1 MRTIPKKLTLSLVA
15 FFLPSPSHHQNNRT
29 VASAIY
35 SAAAFGLS
43 ASKFGKSPVLGSA
56 WGSPASDAWAQLSA
70 VGTILFSLSFAYILI
85 EIQDTLQGDGSPRG
99 PIRPMKRACN
109 WAIGSSLAV
118 YYAVA
123 CAGYSVFGDTDANVL
138 GRKMPD
144 DILTGFD
151 GPRWIILLSNVAVLV
166 HMLPAYQVWSQ
177 PFFEFFEHWRDR
189 KAELAGRD
197 PWGLS
202 PMRFRFALR
211 TSYVVA
217 GTLVTCAIPSLSI
230 ILGLAGALAFW
241 PATVLFPIEAYL
253 RVFKPRPA
261 VKTSLRGLNI
271 LCALL
276 TVAVAVSGVQQIV
289 TQASQF
295 KIFRE

>member
-1 MRTIPKKLTLSLVA
+1 
-15 FFLPSPSHHQNNRT
+15 
-29 VASAIY
+29 
-35 SAAAFGLS
+35 
-43 ASKFGKSPVLGSA
+43 
-56 WGSPASDAWAQLSA
+56 
-70 VGTILFSLSFAYILI
+70 
-85 EIQDTLQGDGSPRG
+85 
-99 PIRPMKRACN
+99 MKRACN

-138 GRKMPD
+138 GQKMPD

-151 GPRWIILLSNVAVLV
+151 GPRWIILASNVAVLV

-189 KAELAGRD
+189 KAEINGGRG
-197 PWGLS
+197 PLGLS
-202 PMRFRFALR
+202 PMGFRVLLR
-211 TSYVVA
+211 SSYVVT

-241 PATVLFPIEAYL
+241 PATVLFPIEAWVK
-253 RVFKPRPA
+253 VFSPRPA
-261 VKTSLRGLNI
+261 VKRSLRALNV

-295 KIFRE
+295 KIFKE

>member
-1 MRTIPKKLTLSLVA
+1 MAHIVL
-15 FFLPSPSHHQNNRT
+15 
-29 VASAIY
+29 
-35 SAAAFGLS
+35 AAHA
-43 ASKFGKSPVLGSA
+43 
-56 WGSPASDAWAQLSA
+56 
-70 VGTILFSLSFAYILI
+70 LFSLSFAYILI

>member
-1 MRTIPKKLTLSLVA
+1 
-15 FFLPSPSHHQNNRT
+15 
-29 VASAIY
+29 
-35 SAAAFGLS
+35 
-43 ASKFGKSPVLGSA
+43 
-56 WGSPASDAWAQLSA
+56 
-70 VGTILFSLSFAYILI
+70 
-85 EIQDTLQGDGSPRG
+85 
-99 PIRPMKRACN
+99 MKRACN

-217 GTLVTCAIPSLSI
+217 GTLVTCAIPSEYSSASSAMTSSCAGLSPPNG
-230 ILGLAGALAFW
+230 ILIRSMPGASHIVPGPLVGLSAKGR
-241 PATVLFPIEAYL
+241 L
-253 RVFKPRPA
+253 RLSVP
-261 VKTSLRGLNI
+261 S
-271 LCALL
+271 
-276 TVAVAVSGVQQIV
+276 
-289 TQASQF
+289 
-295 KIFRE
+295 

>member
-1 MRTIPKKLTLSLVA
+1 M
-15 FFLPSPSHHQNNRT
+15 
-29 VASAIY
+29 
-35 SAAAFGLS
+35 
-43 ASKFGKSPVLGSA
+43 GSA
-56 WGSPASDAWAQLSA
+56 WGSPAADAWAQLSA
-70 VGTILFSLSFAYILI
+70 VGTILFSLSFAYILV
-85 EIQDTLQGDGSPRG
+85 EITDTLHGDGTPRG
-99 PIRPMKRACN
+99 PILPMKRACN
-109 WAIGSSLAV
+109 WAIGTSLAV

-123 CAGYSVFGDTDANVL
+123 CAGYSVFGEDDANVL
-138 GRKMPD
+138 GKKMPD

-151 GPRWIILLSNVAVLV
+151 GPRWIILASNVAVLV

-189 KAELAGRD
+189 KEEISKKAPL
-197 PWGLS
+197 GLS
-202 PMRFRFALR
+202 PMQFRVLLR
-211 TSYVVA
+211 TSYVIT

-261 VKTSLRGLNI
+261 IKRSLRVLNV

-295 KIFRE
+295 KIFKE

>member
-1 MRTIPKKLTLSLVA
+1 MT
-15 FFLPSPSHHQNNRT
+15 
-29 VASAIY
+29 
-35 SAAAFGLS
+35 
-43 ASKFGKSPVLGSA
+43 
-56 WGSPASDAWAQLSA
+56 
-70 VGTILFSLSFAYILI
+70 
-85 EIQDTLQGDGSPRG
+85 
-99 PIRPMKRACN
+99 N

>member
-1 MRTIPKKLTLSLVA
+1 M
-15 FFLPSPSHHQNNRT
+15 FFF
-29 VASAIY
+29 Y
-35 SAAAFGLS
+35 
-43 ASKFGKSPVLGSA
+43 
-56 WGSPASDAWAQLSA
+56 W
-70 VGTILFSLSFAYILI
+70 ILFSIFFFSKK
-85 EIQDTLQGDGSPRG
+85 EIKEKNSNLFSPF
-99 PIRPMKRACN
+99 PKQKKTTPTPKRACN
-109 WAIGSSLAV
+109 WAIGTSVAV

-138 GRKMPD
+138 GKKMPD

-151 GPRWIILLSNVAVLV
+151 GPRWVILASNVAVLV

-189 KAELAGRD
+189 KAEIIGRD
-197 PWGLS
+197 PLGLS
-202 PMRFRFALR
+202 PLRFRFLLR
-211 TSYVVA
+211 TGYVVA

-241 PATVLFPIEAYL
+241 PATVLFPIEAYVK
-253 RVFKPRPA
+253 VFRPRPA
-261 VKTSLRGLNI
+261 VKKSLRALNV

-295 KIFRE
+295 KIFKE